1 MPNTGCVIS
10 GGTDST
16 ADLLFRIGADSSDAE
31 SNIQRFRA
39 VFGKNFGEM
48 GGKPGHACRAGD
60 GCLAPPIHSGSA
72 LHGARGPRRKTRF
85 SRGDQEEE
93 GCWVALPIKLAMA

>member
-1 MPNTGCVIS
+1 LYNTGCVIS

-16 ADLLFRIGADSSDAE
+16 ADLLSRIGADSSDAE

-48 GGKPGHACRAGD
+48 GRGD
-60 GCLAPPIHSGSA
+60 LNAKFA
-72 LHGARGPRRKTRF
+72 LFMGRGLRRKTRF

-93 GCWVALPIKLAMA
+93 GCLVALPIKLAVA